1 MSNLLKSPIRY
12 TCCLTLSFCALVLLL
27 NQFSHAA
34 DPPTA
39 ATTPDLESITEAD
52 PAAEANDGNAGEIA
66 EQNLFVIVHQ
76 GGLLLY
82 PILFASFILLLFVFE
97 RLISLRRR
105 RVIPRPFVRQFL
117 HQLRERSMDQEE
129 ALAMCR
135 KNGCNKSRN
144 MAKQ

>member
-1 MSNLLKSPIRY
+1 MSNILKSLSLHR
-12 TCCLTLSFCALVLLL
+12 CCITLALCAAICPV
-27 NQFSHAA
+27 SRVSDAA

-39 ATTPDLESITEAD
+39 TIDPDKELNIESGIDTEAET
-52 PAAEANDGNAGEIA
+52 ASAGEIA
-66 EQNLFVIVHQ
+66 EQNLFVIIQQ

-117 HQLRERSMDQEE
+117 HQIRERSMDQEE

-135 KNGCNKSRN
+135 KNGSPVG
-144 MAKQ
+144 